1 MRLFTQHRRRA
12 IVIGVLSILVI
23 TGLLLIIRGAQTL
36 YDRQFSVPQK
46 TDLAAVASAP
56 AAYQDHYIQ
65 VEGGLRL
72 RGFGVC
78 EGDNLFPPG
87 TYYLHMGGRALRL
100 MRLSGSHSGLIRM
113 PQSLS

>member
-56 AAYQDHYIQ
+56 AAYQDHQ